1 MKKNFTHALLATC
14 ITLGVF
20 SGQACGKKST
30 ATPTNPTTPTKPV
43 DPPVTPTTSDVAMW
57 LTTADQS
64 VAFTKQTTPIN
75 FSTAAG
81 TGTTI
86 NVDAGTTYQTI
97 DGFGFCLTG
106 GSASVINAMSAQKKD
121 DLLKD
126 LFSTDDNHIGISY
139 LRISIGASDL
149 SATDYTY
156 DEVLPGQTDVDLKN
170 FSIDVEKTDLLPILK
185 KILAINPNIK
195 ILGSPWTAPT
205 WMKLNTLGFNG
216 FKGGTLNPAYYDAYA
231 KYFVKYIQAMKAE
244 GITIDAVTPQNEP
257 LNAYNNPAMYMES
270 ADQANFVQNL
280 GAAFKTAGLNTKII
294 VWDHNA
300 DNTQYP
306 LDIFKNASA
315 SAYVDGSAFHLYNG
329 DINAL
334 QAVHD
339 AYPAKNLYFT
349 EQYTPANG
357 GFGGDLNWHVTNLIV
372 GATRNWCRNVLE
384 WNLATDPN
392 YGPHTDGGCDVCKG
406 ALTINSAS
414 DVTRN
419 VSYYII
425 AHASKFVRPG
435 AVRISST
442 AVSTLPNV
450 AFKNTDGSKVLI
462 VLNSSGSQQT
472 FNFKIDGKSANSTL
486 AGGAVATYV
495 WK

>member
-1 MKKNFTHALLATC
+1 MKKNFTHVLLATC

-30 ATPTNPTTPTKPV
+30 ATPTTPTKPV
-43 DPPVTPTTSDVAMW
+43 DPPVTPTKSDVAMW

-64 VAFTKQTTPIN
+64 VTFTKQSTLIN

-81 TGTTI
+81 SGTTTI
-86 NVDAGTTYQTI
+86 NIDAGTSYQTI

-106 GSASVINAMSAQKKD
+106 GSASVINAMTAQKKD

-156 DEVLPGQTDVDLKN
+156 DEVLPGVKDDVDLKN
-170 FSIDVEKTDLLPILK
+170 FSIDMEKTDLLPILK

-270 ADQANFVQNL
+270 GDQAKFVKNSL
-280 GAAFKTAGLNTKII
+280 GPAFKAAGLNTKII

-300 DNTQYP
+300 DNTAYP
-306 LDIFKNASA
+306 MDIFKDAAASA
-315 SAYVDGSAFHLYNG
+315 FVDGSAFHLYNG
-329 DINAL
+329 QINDL

-349 EQYTPANG
+349 EQYTPASG

-384 WNLATDPN
+384 WNLATNPT

-406 ALTINSAS
+406 ALTINSSS

-442 AVSTLPNV
+442 AVGALPNV

-472 FNFKIDGKSANSTL
+472 FNFKIDGKSATSTL
-486 AGGAVATYV
+486 ANGAVATYV
-495 WK
+495 WQ

>member
-1 MKKNFTHALLATC
+1 MLLATF
-14 ITLGVF
+14 ITIGVF

-30 ATPTNPTTPTKPV
+30 ATPPIPTDPV
-43 DPPVTPTTSDVAMW
+43 DPPVTPTKSDVSMW
-57 LTTADQS
+57 LTTADKS
-64 VAFTKQTTPIN
+64 VAFAKQGTVIN
-75 FSTAAG
+75 FSNAAG
-81 TGTTI
+81 SGTTTI
-86 NVDAGTTYQTI
+86 SIDGNTTYQTI

-106 GSASVINAMSAQKKD
+106 GSASLINAMTAQKKD
-121 DLLKD
+121 DLLKE

-156 DEVLPGQTDVDLKN
+156 DDISPDVKEDVELKN
-170 FSIDVEKTDLLPILK
+170 FSIDMEKTDLLPILK

-216 FKGGTLNPAYYDAYA
+216 FKGGTLNPAYYEVYA

-270 ADQANFVQNL
+270 ADQAKFVQNL
-280 GAAFKTAGLNTKII
+280 GTAFKIAGLNTKII

-300 DNTQYP
+300 DNTAYP
-306 LDIFKNASA
+306 MDIFKDAAANPF
-315 SAYVDGSAFHLYNG
+315 VDGSAFHLYNG
-329 DINAL
+329 DINNL

-349 EQYTPANG
+349 EQYTPSTG

-384 WNLATDPN
+384 WNLANNPDF
-392 YGPHTDGGCDVCKG
+392 GPHTEGGCDVCKG

-442 AVSTLPNV
+442 AVGALPNV

-472 FNFKIDGKSANSTL
+472 FNFKIDGKSATSTL
-486 AGGAVATYV
+486 ANGSVATYV
-495 WK
+495 WQ